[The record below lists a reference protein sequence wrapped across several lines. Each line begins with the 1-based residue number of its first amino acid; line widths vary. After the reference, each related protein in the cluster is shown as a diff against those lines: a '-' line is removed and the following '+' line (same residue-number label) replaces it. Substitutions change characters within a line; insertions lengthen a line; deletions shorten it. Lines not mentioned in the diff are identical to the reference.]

1 MAPFW
6 SRALSMSVPRN
17 CIAVGALCTTL
28 PARICPAVNASGLR
42 REVPDKQ
49 PRTREL
55 LRTLRLGTQRLPSHG
70 EDRNFY
76 FPGHAWCA
84 TTRSE
89 SWSVSAIY
97 IMSAR
102 ERSLRLYPLDVAVLD
117 RDDCSANTAWA

>member
-89 SWSVSAIY
+89 SWSVSAILLP
-97 IMSAR
+97 IVLSSSTSFR
-102 ERSLRLYPLDVAVLD
+102 EFTAVFYVFFE
-117 RDDCSANTAWA
+117 R

>member
-49 PRTREL
+49 PRTCLITLSVMLGAFGLCFALASTLLPTSHQALMEAESEEL
-55 LRTLRLGTQRLPSHG
+55 
-70 EDRNFY
+70 
-76 FPGHAWCA
+76 
-84 TTRSE
+84 
-89 SWSVSAIY
+89 
-97 IMSAR
+97 
-102 ERSLRLYPLDVAVLD
+102 
-117 RDDCSANTAWA
+117 